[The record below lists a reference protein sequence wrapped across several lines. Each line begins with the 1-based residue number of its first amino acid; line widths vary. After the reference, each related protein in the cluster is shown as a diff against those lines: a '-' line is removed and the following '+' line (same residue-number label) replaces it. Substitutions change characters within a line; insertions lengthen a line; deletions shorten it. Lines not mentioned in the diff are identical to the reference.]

1 MILAINKATLAKEV
15 DGVVEYI
22 YPKTTADMVEYDPD
36 NTVEQK
42 LISVDDELAEARVAK
57 SDGVEKASLAE
68 RLTADLE
75 KVAADIKKVEETAAA
90 STGDTIIYEGDVT
103 INEKLE
109 DVDQI
114 IEQIKQDIT
123 NIENGSSI
131 MYDQDTTIVQEITN
145 INNMYS
151 DHMDTEHNPNPH
163 EITPELIGAAVATS
177 GTAVCPA
184 SDSWSSNATNGLYTC
199 TVSIDGFT
207 DATRAHITPTISTT
221 DVDTGKA
228 QQAAWDTHYYS
239 ETVNGGIKFY
249 AEEKP
254 TVAVEFTWEV
264 IK

>member
-42 LISVDDELAEARVAK
+42 IDAIDNELADARVAK
-57 SDGVEKASLAE
+57 SDGELKANLNE
-68 RLTADLE
+68 RLLADLDQVSKDLE
-75 KVAADIKKVEETAAA
+75 TIKETVAA
-90 STGDTIIYEGDVT
+90 SSGDKIIYEGDMT
-103 INEKLE
+103 INDKIHSIDEL
-109 DVDQI
+109 
-114 IEQIKQDIT
+114 IEQIKRDLE
-123 NIENGSSI
+123 NIDSSI
-131 MYDQDTTIVQEITN
+131 MYDENTSVIDAITN
-145 INNMYS
+145 INNTIEN
-151 DHMDTEHNPNPH
+151 HLDTENNPNPH
-163 EITPELIGAAVATS
+163 EITPTIIGAATVSSNTAT
-177 GTAVCPA
+177 VPA
-184 SDSWSSNATNGLYTC
+184 SDSWSSITVNGLYTC
-199 TVSIDGFT
+199 MVSIDGF
-207 DATRAHITPTISTT
+207 DENTRAHIAPIISTT

-228 QQAAWDTHYYS
+228 QQEAWDTHYYS